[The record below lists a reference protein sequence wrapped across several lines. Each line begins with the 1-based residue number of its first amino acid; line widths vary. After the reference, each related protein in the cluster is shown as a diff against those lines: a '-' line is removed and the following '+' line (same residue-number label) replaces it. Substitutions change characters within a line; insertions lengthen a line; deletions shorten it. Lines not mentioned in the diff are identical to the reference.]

1 MDYLPL
7 ALFAIVLVGALIVLR
22 YLVRLKKAAVRT
34 LEEVRRLDA
43 QLQSLKSRDLA
54 GAEEPPAHPDG
65 PPPG

>member
-34 LEEVRRLDA
+34 LEEVRRVDA
-43 QLQSLKSRDLA
+43 QLQSLRSRYAA

-65 PPPG
+65 PPPE

>member
-22 YLVRLKKAAVRT
+22 YLVRLKQAAVRT

-43 QLQSLKSRDLA
+43 QLQSLKSRDSA
-54 GAEEPPAHPDG
+54 GGDEPPADG

>member
-22 YLVRLKKAAVRT
+22 YLVRLKQAAVRT

-43 QLQSLKSRDLA
+43 QLQSLRSRDSP
-54 GAEEPPAHPDG
+54 GGEEPPAHPDG